1 MRVAYV
7 FDRVLP
13 ATQSDAQQMMCT
25 LTALA
30 RRGVQMTL
38 VVPAGKEPPTAARLR
53 EHYHVEGDFEV
64 VAIPTPLTNPST
76 ARKWLHAYA
85 ASAHSVV
92 RGADLLYTRN
102 FPMLT
107 LAPRT
112 TRPFV
117 YETYRAWM
125 DMYPPLRPGYR
136 RALHHPAFAAGIF
149 HSAMARERYLALDVP
164 ADKLHVVYNGYDPR
178 MYEPRLSPQDARR
191 ELELPTDRS
200 LVVYTGHV
208 NATKG
213 MEVVISM
220 ARRCPEVTF
229 VLVGAEPGGAT
240 RWLMQQ
246 QPNVRVVSWQPF
258 DRVVRYLYA
267 ADVLLQPPSSVPLRV
282 VGNTVLPMKLFQYLA
297 AGRPILAPKLPDVCE
312 VLDDATAVLV
322 PSGDAATAA
331 RELRGLLANPERCQR
346 LGRNALE
353 RAKRLTWDAR
363 AERIERILAEALERA
378 GTNP

>member
-1 MRVAYV
+1 
-7 FDRVLP
+7 
-13 ATQSDAQQMMCT
+13 
-25 LTALA
+25 
-30 RRGVQMTL
+30 
-38 VVPAGKEPPTAARLR
+38 
-53 EHYHVEGDFEV
+53 
-64 VAIPTPLTNPST
+64 
-76 ARKWLHAYA
+76 
-85 ASAHSVV
+85 
-92 RGADLLYTRN
+92 
-102 FPMLT
+102 
-107 LAPRT
+107 
-112 TRPFV
+112 
-117 YETYRAWM
+117 
-125 DMYPPLRPGYR
+125 
-136 RALHHPAFAAGIF
+136 
-149 HSAMARERYLALDVP
+149 
-164 ADKLHVVYNGYDPR
+164 